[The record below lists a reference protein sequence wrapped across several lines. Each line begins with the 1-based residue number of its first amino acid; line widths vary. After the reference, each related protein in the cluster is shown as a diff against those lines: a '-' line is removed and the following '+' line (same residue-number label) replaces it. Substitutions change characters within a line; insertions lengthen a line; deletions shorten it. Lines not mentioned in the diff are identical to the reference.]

1 MQSIFNNVFELGI
14 GLLPFL
20 LILIAFVFVIVLMH
34 KLLLSKQTLSAT
46 ERLTRQTIMVLTYV
60 VGIVALVI
68 SLPIDPSIRN
78 QVLGLIGVLLS
89 GMIAFS
95 STNVVSNII
104 AGIIIRFTT
113 PFHTGDFVKIE
124 SHFGRVTHKG
134 VLDTELQTE
143 QRDLIRFTNS
153 YVLAHP
159 IKVVRSSGTIISVE
173 LSLGYELNHERIEKL
188 LLAAAEETELTEPF
202 VQITLLGDFSVGYR
216 VSGLLTEI
224 KSMISVRSKLMANVL
239 DTLHADGIEIV
250 SPSFMNQRRVDDL
263 PPMIAPNHGTDK
275 TRKAIESET
284 TPSLEDLMFDK
295 AEAAQSREKQEL
307 AIKKQIDGLETHSKT
322 ARPEHKE
329 ILQRQISLLEQR
341 LDLLKKASKNHEP

>member
-216 VSGLLTEI
+216 VSGLLTVLI
-224 KSMISVRSKLMANVL
+224 RRAKL
-239 DTLHADGIEIV
+239 
-250 SPSFMNQRRVDDL
+250 
-263 PPMIAPNHGTDK
+263 
-275 TRKAIESET
+275 
-284 TPSLEDLMFDK
+284 
-295 AEAAQSREKQEL
+295 
-307 AIKKQIDGLETHSKT
+307 
-322 ARPEHKE
+322 
-329 ILQRQISLLEQR
+329 
-341 LDLLKKASKNHEP
+341 